1 MYAQDSIDLLTRSG
15 INFKRHEEHGVD
27 VSHFGELLTSSG
39 IVLDDRIKWISFHSG
54 YDFGYLLKIL
64 TCKPLPA
71 QEEEFFELLL
81 AYFPCIYDIKY
92 LMKSCKS
99 LKGGLNEL
107 ANDLEVPPPSS
118 SSTSSPPSS
127 TRLMVA
133 ELVVHGFRL
142 SHARALCSTLQ
153 RRWNGLDRSIRRVA
167 TACSRARPSSR

>member
-118 SSTSSPPSS
+118 PPPSV
-127 TRLMVA
+127 LEFCFPLLLA
-133 ELVVHGFRL
+133 
-142 SHARALCSTLQ
+142 
-153 RRWNGLDRSIRRVA
+153 
-167 TACSRARPSSR
+167 